1 MQQSRILPHL
11 LRTSLECHDSN
22 GVAPPQQ
29 VTTLNCSIG
38 ALFRITTD
46 TEILSHMN
54 HLAIPALG
62 ESFAVEIQ
70 A

>member
-1 MQQSRILPHL
+1 
-11 LRTSLECHDSN
+11 
-22 GVAPPQQ
+22 

-54 HLAIPALG
+54 HLAVPALG

-70 A
+70 ASEDRNSCSFLRRHD